1 MLRQSWR
8 LFYCAQWERI
18 FRRKGCHAALV
29 ATGLEG
35 LNHSCLS
42 LEAFCTT
49 INEVGSNLWV
59 TIDVKL
65 NKLVYHRINPSTSLN
80 VVKTSDNDLELP
92 EKVLTKFLHWLD
104 VRSDFYPRASLHYEL

>member
-1 MLRQSWR
+1 MLWQPWR
-8 LFYCAQWERI
+8 LFYRAQWESILGRE
-18 FRRKGCHAALV
+18 GCHAALV
-29 ATGLEG
+29 ATSLEG

-42 LEAFCTT
+42 LEALCTT

-59 TIDVKL
+59 AIVVKL

-92 EKVLTKFLHWLD
+92 EKVLTKLLHWLY
-104 VRSDFYPRASLHYEL
+104 VRSNFNPRTSLHDEL